1 MKKLLGLMVIIFGS
15 IALVGCE
22 KPDYVEEQ
30 EMLDE
35 ADITQAEAE
44 AIALEEVP
52 GVIVSTTVDDE
63 DLNRIVYQVTIDTET
78 ARKEVT
84 VNAETGEIMEVEI
97 DDDDVPQS
105 NSVEQTPTATLITV
119 EEAEQV
125 ALEQV
130 PGTVIKTELDD
141 ENDAPVY
148 EVKIQT
154 SSNVQ
159 DVTVDAMSGQVLYTE
174 IDDKY

>member
-1 MKKLLGLMVIIFGS
+1 MKKLLGLMVIILGS
-15 IALVGCE
+15 IASVGCE

-30 EMLDE
+30 EMQDE
-35 ADITQAEAE
+35 ADITQTEAE

-52 GVIVSTTVDDE
+52 GTVVSTSIDDE
-63 DLNRIVYQVTIDTET
+63 DLNRTVYQVTIDTET

-97 DDDDVPQS
+97 DDDYVPQS
-105 NSVEQTPTATLITV
+105 DSVEQTTHATLITV
-119 EEAEQV
+119 EQAEQV

-141 ENDAPVY
+141 ENDVPVY

-159 DVTVDAMSGQVLYTE
+159 DVTVDAVSGQVLYTE